1 MSDKC
6 ANQKNLSLSEKNIQ
20 NLKDL
25 TDAFNSKMSA
35 LINAF
40 DDKKETT
47 ESLKTKTQ
55 NSFLEIRK
63 MLDDKEN
70 ELLGVLSEMNL
81 RKNYLK
87 KEMLAI
93 AKKLKRLFPKTNYL
107 R

>member
-93 AKKLKRLFPKTNYL
+93 VKKIEEIIPKYL